1 MFPIYIIVI
10 AVAAVLLLWTVIANI
25 RVVPEASAFII
36 ESLGRYKTTWHAGL
50 HLKVPIIQ
58 KVARKVSLK
67 EQVLDFPPQ
76 PVITKDNVI
85 VSLDSVVFCKVFDPQ
100 LYTYGVENPLSGL
113 QNLAATTLRN
123 IIGDMELD
131 QTLTS
136 RDEINRRMQLT
147 LDEATDP
154 WGLKV
159 TRVEIKNITPPEE
172 IEEVMTKQMRA
183 ERERRQTVLEA
194 QAHQEAVV
202 ARAEGDKQAKILSAQ
217 AERDAQIAL
226 AEGRARSIELV
237 HEAEA
242 KGLEMLKNANINDA
256 VLKLKGLEALKDV
269 SDGRATKIFMPSDI
283 TSLVSVLGV
292 TAESL
297 GIGDSIPVDHSHGK
311 DMTDEGQTSDP
322 CCDDGEKSSFSEEA
336 ARTTRNIEKHVEG
349 KYPEA
354 GRNCSVKVSPEERGI
369 HQAVSHHEYGSTS
382 SSSAD
387 HSNDGTHIF
396 TVPHEYSTSR
406 SKSSSAD
413 HSNDGISTSGR
424 MNNEG
429 TGVK

>member
-1 MFPIYIIVI
+1 MGAIGGLTILIILAVI
-10 AVAAVLLLWTVIANI
+10 ILWLIITNI
-25 RVVPEASAFII
+25 RIVPEATAFVI
-36 ESLGRYKTTWHAGL
+36 ERLGKYKETWNAGL
-50 HLKVPIIQ
+50 HLKVPIIET
-58 KVARKVSLK
+58 VARKVSLK

-85 VSLDSVVFCKVFDPQ
+85 ISLDSVVFCKVFDPQ
-100 LYTYGVENPLSGL
+100 LYTYGVDNPLSGL

-202 ARAEGDKQAKILSAQ
+202 ARAEGDKQAKILSAE

-237 HEAEA
+237 YEAEA
-242 KGLEMLKNANINDA
+242 KGLERLKNANVSDT
-256 VLKLKGLEALKDV
+256 VLKLKGLEALKNV

-283 TSLVSVLGV
+283 TGLVSSLGV
-292 TAESL
+292 ASEAL
-297 GIGDSIPVDHSHGK
+297 GIGDHTPIDRSEKPSVHPE
-311 DMTDEGQTSDP
+311 TDP
-322 CCDDGEKSSFSEEA
+322 CCDDDEKSAGAKEA
-336 ARTTRNIEKHVEG
+336 AYTSAIINRDVASHVH
-349 KYPEA
+349 
-354 GRNCSVKVSPEERGI
+354 R
-369 HQAVSHHEYGSTS
+369 
-382 SSSAD
+382 
-387 HSNDGTHIF
+387 
-396 TVPHEYSTSR
+396 
-406 SKSSSAD
+406 
-413 HSNDGISTSGR
+413 
-424 MNNEG
+424 
-429 TGVK
+429 